1 MDEKQWEKIQN
12 MLIKI
17 QKLFLWV
24 ATPVPPLPPAVTS
37 WLINVTSK

>member
-1 MDEKQWEKIQN
+1 MDERQWEKIQN

-24 ATPVPPLPPAVTS
+24 ATPVPPAVTS
-37 WLINVTSK
+37 WPINVTSK